1 MHKICAFLVPFSP
14 DEGAERAAAEAEEV
28 LLSIADENNWYTIIG
43 VVLPDG
49 NIVDLCPESESL
61 NLSAL
66 AEQVGKQGGWLD
78 YVRGLEY
85 EDTACA
91 LKCSPNAVKRL
102 ADKAGKEHIVK
113 LLALTAADLRRNT
126 RHRQR
131 AARRLVVVLDDGW
144 PLPEV
149 SASLYDQ
156 SVFCCD
162 ADPEEAAIVLL
173 GIHV

>member
-28 LLSIADENNWYTIIG
+28 LLSIADENNWYTI
-43 VVLPDG
+43 
-49 NIVDLCPESESL
+49 
-61 NLSAL
+61 
-66 AEQVGKQGGWLD
+66 
-78 YVRGLEY
+78 
-85 EDTACA
+85 
-91 LKCSPNAVKRL
+91 
-102 ADKAGKEHIVK
+102 
-113 LLALTAADLRRNT
+113 ADLRRNT